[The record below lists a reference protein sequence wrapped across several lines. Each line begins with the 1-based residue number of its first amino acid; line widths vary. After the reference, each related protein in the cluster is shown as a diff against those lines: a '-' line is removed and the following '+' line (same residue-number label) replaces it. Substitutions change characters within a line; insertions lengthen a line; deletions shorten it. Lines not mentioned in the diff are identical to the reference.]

1 MRNRVNFI
9 DPETNIVIDYCEFES
24 TVDETELQG
33 IALVHSVIGIDVDP
47 EELLERIETCETYR
61 RSLMALVYEPIF
73 QGLNGGRFDAIADSR
88 IQAAQD
94 MCRVVDTRIAAE
106 AALSEILS

>member
-1 MRNRVNFI
+1 
-9 DPETNIVIDYCEFES
+9 
-24 TVDETELQG
+24 
-33 IALVHSVIGIDVDP
+33 
-47 EELLERIETCETYR
+47 
-61 RSLMALVYEPIF
+61 MALVYEPIF